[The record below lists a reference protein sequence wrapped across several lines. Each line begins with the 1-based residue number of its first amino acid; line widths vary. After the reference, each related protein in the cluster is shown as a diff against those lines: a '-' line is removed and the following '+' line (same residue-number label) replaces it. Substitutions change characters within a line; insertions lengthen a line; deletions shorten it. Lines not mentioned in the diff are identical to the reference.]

1 MPRRD
6 EARERDGPV
15 AGTRASAVT
24 VGIVFLGLAIVTA
37 LLAGSFWV
45 VATEGGEAGDPAAVG
60 LSASRCTVSATDG
73 TTGIGTVTAS
83 VRYTG
88 NGSVDLSD
96 ATVRYADETTAASLD
111 VGAEASRTT
120 ARLVNDTGAF
130 DASIVEGETLT
141 LVVPIETVRG
151 APLESGMR
159 ASLELA
165 VDGGTVDA
173 ASVRAPN
180 GLSEDQS
187 YVGC

>member
-1 MPRRD
+1 MRRS
-6 EARERDGPV
+6 DGAV
-15 AGTRASAVT
+15 AGARASAVT
-24 VGIVFLGLAIVTA
+24 VGIVFLGLAILTA

-45 VATEGGEAGDPAAVG
+45 LATGGGETGDPAKVG
-60 LSASRCTVSATDG
+60 LSASRCTVSTADG

-88 NGSVDLSD
+88 NGSVDLSA
-96 ATVRYADETTAASLD
+96 ATVRYADETTTATLD
-111 VGAEASRTT
+111 VGADTSSTT
-120 ARLVNDTGAF
+120 ARLVNDSGAF
-130 DASIVEGETLT
+130 DATIGEGETLT
-141 LVVPIETVRG
+141 LEIPIETIRG

-159 ASLELA
+159 ASLELVVA
-165 VDGGTVDA
+165 GGTVDG